1 MIITFIYSH
10 GQTHMHHIGTNSE
23 IRTFVS
29 TGSSLAAQRE
39 QQHTGDWAVELE
51 TPARQNLWNNIR

>member
-1 MIITFIYSH
+1 
-10 GQTHMHHIGTNSE
+10 MHYTGMNSE

-51 TPARQNLWNNIR
+51 TPAWQNLCNNIR